1 VEAAAIE
8 ASLGDRPFA
17 AVATSATRGDGIAEL
32 RSALGGLLAG
42 PGGFAGVVASPR
54 HAEALERAGEALGR
68 AHAAAEGGAPGEI
81 VSLEL
86 REALQAI
93 GEVTGETVDEDLLER
108 IFSRFCIG
116 K

>member
-1 VEAAAIE
+1 VEAFGARA
-8 ASLGDRPFA
+8 FA
-17 AVATSATRGDGIAEL
+17 AVATSAIRGDGIAEL
-32 RSALGGLLAG
+32 RSALGRLLAG

-54 HAEALERAGEALGR
+54 HAEALGRASDALGR
-68 AHAAAEGGAPGEI
+68 AHSAANAGAPGEI

-86 REALQAI
+86 HEALQAI